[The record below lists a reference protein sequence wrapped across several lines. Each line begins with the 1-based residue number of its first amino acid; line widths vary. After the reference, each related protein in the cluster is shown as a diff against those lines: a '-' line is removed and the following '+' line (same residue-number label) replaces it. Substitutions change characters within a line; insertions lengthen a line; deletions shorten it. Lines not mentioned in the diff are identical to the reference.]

1 MSSKQENNNLFN
13 SISRSHLY
21 WGRKST
27 SGLSRAL
34 EGLKPSDIFLDPF
47 CGGGTSIVTALS
59 QGARVIASDLNPMAV
74 FLSKVLIQ
82 PINVF
87 ALKETFEAIRDDVG
101 DSILENY
108 TISCPKC
115 GRQISFD
122 YLKWSSQNG
131 EGMPEAVKFT
141 CNYCGLKDLR
151 HLSKDEINRQLK
163 LSAIQPKL
171 WFPKAPIRSHRKTKA
186 KFFHELFTG
195 RNLTSLAQLWH
206 SINKIPSVRCRET
219 LQYVFTAILYSCSSM
234 QMFSEKWPSSS
245 RGWTAPRF
253 YLPSIRQEKN
263 VWQAFKNRFKTVVK
277 AKEKINPICK
287 FVRISDSM
295 GKFESSDDNVFIYEA
310 EFSKFSFPKN
320 LDVNHVFLDPPYND
334 DIDYMGFSEFWACW
348 LGMTSDIESGW
359 HPGIISVEE
368 NSEKFLKLLV
378 RVKEDTTSS
387 CLVTL
392 AYGSKRPVAWEL
404 LNETISKAGYEIR
417 EEIPILWD
425 NSQKR
430 GKNSSTDRYLL
441 LQRASKKTA
450 LNDYRDSKR
459 DLNELRF
466 FGRVV
471 SFLYP
476 DILNPEGIKEKLV
489 NLVKPHLRK
498 LLREIDEDEVES
510 WLSCKASDE
519 DEELLRKAYNR
530 KAYNRL
536 AFTFIK
542 LILAQD
548 DFKIV
553 SADASQFDD
562 SHLNGYDEEDLPMP
576 QDLAKGAG
584 FVGETDQGKQIIF
597 CFYDESNVDALKRIS
612 NLVFSE
618 DGDKFH
624 RICYLIVRD
633 RDEMM
638 KCREVKWA
646 NNWPRAFFI
655 KFDKILEKAKEIDK
669 ARFGHIVMVSP
680 KTDFDFRTDRKIE
693 HFKARVIKNIP
704 VGGNGDPKHFT
715 IRFQA
720 PELKYVVPGQ
730 FLMVDTL
737 PYYKRKY
744 IDMRRPVHSLVPLKN
759 RFSHDNIIDLSPKS
773 FLKRPFS
780 IHRTFYSNFK
790 WNYLKNMSLPP
801 DLASITHTVFP
812 NKFEIFYKLVESG
825 NGTNELK
832 EIKKGDTFQV
842 LGPLGKITTVSD
854 WRSEGIEE
862 VHLIG
867 GGVGMA
873 PLMFFGQALR
883 YYSFMIKAF
892 IGIDRLDT
900 LLHKAPFG
908 KTFEDDPSKA
918 YVYVDNLRSIGL
930 QGNDIYIS
938 FEKKDETNGI
948 DLGLPIIN
956 YSQGFVSQQYA
967 SYLDKLDK
975 TDNILVLT
983 CGPKPML
990 KALEKITSESNIR
1003 MKVLLEKRMGCGIGV
1018 CMSCVCRT
1026 KKNNVEQYSRVCME
1040 GPLFDSKDIVW
1051 DKL

>member
-1 MSSKQENNNLFN
+1 MLSKQENKLFN

-21 WGRKST
+21 WGRKPT
-27 SGLSRAL
+27 SGLSRVF
-34 EGLKPSDIFLDPF
+34 EGLKPGDIFLDPF
-47 CGGGTSIVTALS
+47 CGGGTPIISALN

-82 PINVF
+82 PISVF
-87 ALKETFEAIRDDVG
+87 ALKETFESIRDDVA

-115 GRQISFD
+115 GKQLSFE

-131 EGMPEAVKFT
+131 EEIPEAIKFT

-151 HLSKDEINRQLK
+151 QLSKDEINRQLQ
-163 LSAIQPKL
+163 LAAIQPKF
-171 WFPKAPIRSHRKTKA
+171 WFPQNPIRSQRKTRV

-206 SINKIPSVRCRET
+206 SINKISSVRCRET
-219 LQYVFTAILYSCSSM
+219 LQYVFTAMLYSCSSM

-245 RGWTAPRF
+245 RGWTALRF

-263 VWQAFKNRFKTVVK
+263 VWLAFANRFKTVLK

-295 GKFESSDDNVFIYEA
+295 DEFEKSDDNAYIYEA
-310 EFSKFSFPKN
+310 DFSNFSFPKN

-334 DIDYMGFSEFWACW
+334 DIDYMGFSEFWTCW
-348 LGMTSDIESGW
+348 LGRASDIESGW

-368 NSEKFLKLLV
+368 NSEKLLKLLV
-378 RVKEDTTSS
+378 RMKENTTSS

-392 AYGSKRPVAWEL
+392 AYGSKRTVAWEL

-430 GKNSSTDRYLL
+430 GKNSSTDLYLL
-441 LQRASKKTA
+441 LQRTSKKTA
-450 LNDYRDSKR
+450 VNDYRDSER

-466 FGRVV
+466 FGRVA

-476 DILNPEGIKEKLV
+476 DNLDPEGIKEKLV
-489 NLVKPHLRK
+489 NLVKPYLRK

-510 WLSCKASDE
+510 WISCKASDE
-519 DEELLRKAYNR
+519 DEELLRKTHNR

-536 AFTFIK
+536 AFAFIK
-542 LILAQD
+542 LILAKD

-553 SADASQFDD
+553 SVDSSQFDD
-562 SHLNGYDEEDLPMP
+562 SHLNGYDEIEALPMP
-576 QDLAKGAG
+576 QRLANGADFVAENDKGNR
-584 FVGETDQGKQIIF
+584 IIF
-597 CFYDESNVDALKRIS
+597 CFYDKSKIDTLKRIATS
-612 NLVFSE
+612 VFYE
-618 DGDKFH
+618 DDDKF
-624 RICYLIVRD
+624 RNICYLVISNQK
-633 RDEMM
+633 EMIN
-638 KCREVKWA
+638 CRQVDWA
-646 NNWPRAFFI
+646 DKWPRGFFVEFS
-655 KFDKILEKAKEIDK
+655 KLLKKAKEIDK
-669 ARFGHIVMVSP
+669 TRFGHMAMMSP
-680 KTDFDFRTDRKIE
+680 RTDRKIE

-704 VGGNGDPKHFT
+704 VGGNGNPKHFT

-730 FLMVDTL
+730 FVMIDTL
-737 PYYKRKY
+737 PYDKRKD
-744 IDMRRPVHSLVPLKN
+744 IDIRRPVQSLATLKS

-780 IHRTFYSNFK
+780 IHRTFYRNFK

-801 DLASITHTVFP
+801 ALASMTHTVFP

-825 NGTNELK
+825 TGTNELK

-873 PLMFFGQALR
+873 PLMVFGQALR

-900 LLHKAPFG
+900 LLYKAPFE
-908 KTFEDDPSKA
+908 KTFEDDPNKA
-918 YVYVDNLRSIGL
+918 YVYVDNLRSIGIH
-930 QGNDIYIS
+930 GNDIYIS

-948 DLGLPIIN
+948 DLGLPKRN
-956 YSQGFVSQQYA
+956 CSQGFVSQQYA
-967 SYLDKLDK
+967 SYLDKLDE

-990 KALEKITSESNIR
+990 KALEKITSEANMR

-1018 CMSCVCRT
+1018 CMSCVCPT

-1040 GPLFDSKDIVW
+1040 GPLFDSEDIDW
-1051 DKL
+1051 EKL

>member
-1 MSSKQENNNLFN
+1 MMLSKQENNLFYH
-13 SISRSHLY
+13 ISHSHLY
-21 WGRKST
+21 WGRKPT
-27 SGLSRAL
+27 SGLSRIL
-34 EGLKPSDIFLDPF
+34 DGLKPGGIFLDPF
-47 CGGGTSIVTALS
+47 CGGGSAIVTALN

-82 PINVF
+82 PISVF
-87 ALKETFEAIRDDVG
+87 ALKEAFKSIRDDVA

-108 TISCPKC
+108 SILCPSCRRK
-115 GRQISFD
+115 ITFSH
-122 YLKWSSQNG
+122 LKWNSQNG
-131 EGMPEAVKFT
+131 EEIPEAVKVK
-141 CNYCGLKDLR
+141 CSYCGSNDLTP
-151 HLSKDEINRQLK
+151 LSRDEINSQLQ
-163 LSAIQPKL
+163 LAAIQPKF
-171 WFPKAPIRSHRKTKA
+171 WFPEKPIRSQRKTKV

-195 RNLTSLAQLWH
+195 RNLTSLSELWH
-206 SINKIPSVRCRET
+206 SINKIPSVRCRDT
-219 LQYVFTAILYSCSSM
+219 LQYVFTAMLYSCSSM

-263 VWQAFKNRFKTVVK
+263 VWQAFENRFKTVLRS
-277 AKEKINPICK
+277 KEIINLTCRFI
-287 FVRISDSM
+287 RLSDSIEE
-295 GKFESSDDNVFIYEA
+295 FESSDDNAYIYEA
-310 EFSKFSFPKN
+310 DFLKFSFPKR
-320 LDVNHVFLDPPYND
+320 LDVTHVFLDPPYND
-334 DIDYMGFSEFWACW
+334 DIDYMGFSEFWTCW
-348 LGMTSDIESGW
+348 FGMASDIESRW
-359 HPGIISVEE
+359 HPGTISIEE
-368 NSEKFLKLLV
+368 NSEKLMSLLV
-378 RVKEDTTSS
+378 RIKENAPSS

-392 AYGSKRPVAWEL
+392 AYGSKKNIAWEL
-404 LNETISKAGYEIR
+404 LNETISNAGYEIC
-417 EEIPILWD
+417 EKLPIIWD

-430 GKNSSTDRYLL
+430 GKIPSTDRYLL
-441 LQRASKKTA
+441 LQKASKKTQV
-450 LNDYRDSKR
+450 NDYQFSDLTEE
-459 DLNELRF
+459 DLNELTLSV
-466 FGRVV
+466 RVAA
-471 SFLYP
+471 FLRP
-476 DILNPEGIKEKLV
+476 EISNPEGIIDLAV
-489 NLVKPHLRK
+489 NLVRSNLRIRLK
-498 LLREIDEDEVES
+498 EINKSKIRS
-510 WLSCKASDE
+510 WTSDK
-519 DEELLRKAYNR
+519 ELNR
-530 KAYNRL
+530 KAYNTL
-536 AFTFIK
+536 SFAFIR
-542 LILAQD
+542 LILAKD
-548 DFKIV
+548 GYRIV
-553 SADASQFDD
+553 SANTNQFDD
-562 SHLNGYDEEDLPMP
+562 SRLNDYGQIEAFPIP

-584 FVGETDQGKQIIF
+584 FVGENGQGKKIIF
-597 CFYDESNVDALKRIS
+597 CFYDESNVNALKRIS
-612 NLVFSE
+612 NRVFSE

-624 RICYLIVRD
+624 RICYLVVRD

-638 KCREVKWA
+638 KCRKVKWA
-646 NNWPRAFFI
+646 DNWPRGFFI
-655 KFDKILEKAKEIDK
+655 KFNKILEKAKEIDK
-669 ARFGHIVMVSP
+669 ARFGHMAMMSP
-680 KTDFDFRTDRKIE
+680 KTDFTFRADRKIE

-704 VGGNGDPKHFT
+704 VGGNGNPKHFT

-730 FLMVDTL
+730 FVMIDTL
-737 PYYKRKY
+737 PYDKRKD
-744 IDMRRPVHSLVPLKN
+744 IDMRRPVHSLATLKS

-780 IHRTFYSNFK
+780 IHRTFYRNFK

-801 DLASITHTVFP
+801 ALASITHTVFP

-825 NGTNELK
+825 TGTNELK
-832 EIKKGDTFQV
+832 AIKKGDTFQV
-842 LGPLGKITTVSD
+842 LGPLGKIMTVSD

-900 LLHKAPFG
+900 LLYKAPFG

-930 QGNDIYIS
+930 HGNDIYIS

-948 DLGLPIIN
+948 DLGLPKTN
-956 YSQGFVSQQYA
+956 YSQGFVSQQYS
-967 SYLDKLDK
+967 SYLDKLDE

-1026 KKNNVEQYSRVCME
+1026 KKNNIEQYSRVCME